1 MIGALTV
8 LDMSAAFDSV
18 DHSVLLEVLR
28 RRFGID
34 GNALR
39 WMAEFLNDRNYTPFA
54 SAVESLETMLRSGV
68 PQGSVLG
75 PRSFT
80 EYAEDLSLILTAIIC
95 IIVYLPTICRAIS
108 VADHMML
115 MRW

>member
-39 WMAEFLNDRNYTPFA
+39 WMAEFLNDRNYTVRVG
-54 SAVESLETMLRSGV
+54 SEESGDTMLLSGV

-75 PRSFT
+75 LRLFT
-80 EYAEDLSLILTAIIC
+80 EYAEDVSLIVDRHNLHA
-95 IIVYLPTICRAIS
+95 S
-108 VADHMML
+108 
-115 MRW
+115 